1 MFYWFFQTVYIAA
14 IGLWLTA
21 ALILLREFFQA
32 YRGKVYDDSALSQKA
47 GRTPHEGALE
57 ARETEQY
64 ITWKT
69 GKTARVKKLLRLF
82 AAGIAVQAV
91 LHLTQAWFMPRFEL
105 PFSTNPVPQNTEE
118 EAPPE
123 E

>member
-1 MFYWFFQTVYIAA
+1 MLYWLFQVVYVTA
-14 IGLWLTA
+14 IGLWLTSVI
-21 ALILLREFFQA
+21 LLLREFFQS

-64 ITWKT
+64 IQWKT
-69 GKTARVKKLLRLF
+69 EKTLRVKKLLRLF

-91 LHLTQAWFMPRFEL
+91 LHLTQSWFMPRFEI

-118 EAPPE
+118 EMPPE